1 MLLISLKK
9 SYSKNQ
15 MPLDP
20 QAHKFLH
27 QIAHLNLP
35 PLVTAEPIQARELL
49 AQLKAKPLKPEL
61 VANIQNRTITSQVD
75 IPIRIYTP
83 RLDTQLPILIYLH
96 GGGWVLGDLDGVDHI
111 CRSLANQADCIVVSV
126 DYRLAPEHKFPAAVE
141 DAYAVTNWVAKNAGE
156 INGDETRIAIAG
168 DSAGG
173 NIAAAV
179 ALMARNLGEP
189 SLVYQVLIYP
199 TTQYGFDTE
208 SYQKYG
214 QGDFGLSKEEMIW
227 FWHHYLTDVA
237 DGQNPYAS
245 PLLAKNLANL
255 PPAYI
260 LTAEYDVLRDEA
272 EAYAVKLSSAGVPVK
287 LQRYDGMIHSFLGL
301 SLVIDRGK
309 SAIADLATQLKIIFQ
324 KNTSVA

>member
-1 MLLISLKK
+1 MSLDLQAQKYLQQIS
-9 SYSKNQ
+9 Q
-15 MPLDP
+15 
-20 QAHKFLH
+20 
-27 QIAHLNLP
+27 LNLP
-35 PLVTAEPIQARELL
+35 PLSSAEPMQARELV
-49 AQLKAKPLKPEL
+49 AKLRGKQLKPEF
-61 VANIQNRTITSQVD
+61 VASVQNHIITSQGN

-83 RLDTQLPILIYLH
+83 RLDTQLPILVYLH

-126 DYRLAPEHKFPAAVE
+126 DYRLAPEHKFPTAVE
-141 DAYAVTNWVAKNAGE
+141 DAYAVTNWVGKNATN

-179 ALMARNLGEP
+179 ALMARDKGEL
-189 SLVYQVLIYP
+189 SLMYQVLIYP

-214 QGDFGLSKEEMIW
+214 QGDFGLSKEEMMW
-227 FWHHYLTDVA
+227 FWHHYLADVA

-245 PLLAKNLANL
+245 PLLANNLANL

-260 LTAEYDVLRDEA
+260 ITAEYDVLRDEA
-272 EAYAVKLSSAGVPVK
+272 EAYAVKLESAGVPVK
-287 LQRYDGMIHSFLGL
+287 VQRYDCMIHSFVGL
-301 SLVIDRGK
+301 SLVIDQGK
-309 SAIADLATQLKIIFQ
+309 NAIADIATQLRIIF
-324 KNTSVA
+324 KENKSVA

>member
-1 MLLISLKK
+1 
-9 SYSKNQ
+9 

-20 QAHKFLH
+20 QAQKFLQ
-27 QIAHLNLP
+27 QIAQLNLP
-35 PLVTAEPIQARELL
+35 PLVTAEPTQARELL

-61 VANIQNRTITSQVD
+61 IANIQNRTITSQVD

-83 RLDTQLPILIYLH
+83 RLDTQLPIVVYLH
-96 GGGWVLGDLDGVDHI
+96 GGGWVLGDLDGVDPI
-111 CRSLANQADCIVVSV
+111 CRSIANQADCIVVSV

-141 DAYAVTNWVAKNAGE
+141 DAYAVTNWVTNNAGD
-156 INGDETRIAIAG
+156 INGDKTRIAIAG

-179 ALMARNLGEP
+179 ALMARDKGEL
-189 SLVYQVLIYP
+189 SLIYQVLIYP
-199 TTQYGFDTE
+199 VTQYGFDTE

-227 FWHHYLTDVA
+227 FWHHYLVNVA
-237 DGQNPYAS
+237 DGQHPYAS
-245 PLLAKNLANL
+245 PLLANNLNNL

-272 EAYAVKLSSAGVPVK
+272 EAYAAKLESAGVPVK
-287 LQRYDGMIHSFLGL
+287 LQRYDGMIHSFVGL
-301 SLVIDRGK
+301 SLVIDQGK
-309 SAIADLATQLKIIFQ
+309 SAIADIATQLRIIFKENQ
-324 KNTSVA
+324 SLA